1 MAVQTQ
7 VFDEAKFSIV
17 PTSRGFQV
25 LYDGEFWENADSY
38 SEALTDI
45 REAVEQ

>member
-7 VFDEAKFSIV
+7 VYDESKFSIE
-17 PTSRGFQV
+17 PTRHGFQV

-45 REAVEQ
+45 REAVS